1 MSVTQMAAPLCEAA
15 GAGHQL
21 VIETVENTLIVGMA
35 DDQLALKW
43 VTALVQALA
52 ECAPVPKFV
61 VGPAVSQSGI
71 DCWSWSFPAILK
83 PRRREMFCFDEIDNT
98 HALTNG

>member
-1 MSVTQMAAPLCEAA
+1 MSIFLLCKGNMAHFLL
-15 GAGHQL
+15 GRN
-21 VIETVENTLIVGMA
+21 ETYH
-35 DDQLALKW
+35 QLALKW